1 MKYRKL
7 GRTGLDVSLVGI
19 GSGGPSKLGQNS
31 GVEEEGVR
39 RMVTRALDLGI
50 NFIDSAAA
58 YGESETILGR
68 VLEDVPRGDYIL
80 ATKFHAAQKGTFKSP
95 EEIGASVERS
105 LVRLKTDCID
115 VLQVH
120 GIEPADYGRT
130 LSLVHPILD
139 KLKQEGK
146 CRFTGVSET
155 YGRDARHEMLPKAL
169 ADGYFDTAMV
179 GYNLLSPTAERE
191 VLPACQEANVG
202 VICMVAVRKALSRP
216 DLLVRNI
223 AAAKERGLIDPDALP
238 EGEGPLDW
246 LLSDD
251 VGSIPAAAYKYVAAH
266 PAISTVLT
274 GTANVDHLEA
284 NVKAILG
291 PSLPDDAMV
300 RLRSIFGDVWE
311 PLGDDISK

>member
-7 GRTGLDVSLVGI
+7 GKTGLDVSIVGI
-19 GSGGPSKLGQNS
+19 GSGGPSKLGQSS

-39 RMVTRALDLGI
+39 RMVRRALELGV

-68 VLEDVPRGDYIL
+68 VLDGVPRDSYIL
-80 ATKFHAAQKGTFKSP
+80 ATKFHAAQRGTFKSP
-95 EEIGASVERS
+95 EEIRESVERS
-105 LVRLKTDCID
+105 LVRLKTDCIY

-120 GIEPADYGRT
+120 GIEPDDYRRT
-130 LSLVHPILD
+130 VSLVHPILD
-139 KLKQEGK
+139 QLKQEGK
-146 CRFTGVSET
+146 CRFTGVTET
-155 YGRDARHEMLPKAL
+155 YGRDAGHDMLPKAL

-179 GYNLLSPTAERE
+179 GYNLLSPTAERD
-191 VLPACQEANVG
+191 VLPGCQKADIG

-216 DLLVRNI
+216 ELLVRNI
-223 AAAKERGLIDPDALP
+223 AAAKERGIIAADALP
-238 EGEGPLDW
+238 DGEGPLDW
-246 LLSDD
+246 LLGED
-251 VGSIPAAAYKYVAAH
+251 VPSIPAAAYKYVTAH

-284 NVKAILG
+284 NVEAILG
-291 PSLPDDAMV
+291 PPLPEEAMA
-300 RLRSIFGDVWE
+300 RLRSIFGDVSE